1 MHALRMCS
9 SLCREHDLTRKPGS
23 SGHMVF
29 GSFLAVRKSSV
40 DEIKAGAK
48 APLGTRC
55 AGADGVVRIDA
66 GHWGIPAAT

>member
-1 MHALRMCS
+1 MSVEGRTSACAQNAQLAV
-9 SLCREHDLTRKPGS
+9 
-23 SGHMVF
+23 SGARPH
-29 GSFLAVRKSSV
+29 LVRKSSV